1 MYARSTTIEAEPR
14 SIDAG
19 IAHIRDVVMPALSE
33 IDGCLGLSL
42 LVDRETGR
50 CIATSSWETAEAMR
64 DSAERVWPLRHRAAE
79 MFAGP
84 AVVDQW
90 EIAVVHRDHR
100 SGPGACVRA
109 TWVKVRPDQFER
121 AIDYFRMA
129 MVPAIEELEG
139 FCSTSLLVDS
149 LSARAV
155 ASTTFD
161 SVDAMARNLEQ
172 HRSLRTSQLRN
183 LGVDQYD
190 VAEFELALA
199 HLRVPE
205 LV

>member
-1 MYARSTTIEAEPR
+1 VYARSTTIEAEPR
-14 SIDAG
+14 SIDVG
-19 IAHIRDVVMPALSE
+19 IAHMRDVVMPALSE
-33 IDGCLGLSL
+33 IDGCLGMSL

-50 CIATSSWETAEAMR
+50 SIATSSWETEKAMHG
-64 DSAERVWPLRHRAAE
+64 SAERVWPLRDRAAKK
-79 MFAGP
+79 FGGRVA
-84 AVVDQW
+84 VDQW

-109 TWVKVRPDQFER
+109 TWVKMRPNWFDQ

-139 FCSTSLLVDS
+139 FCSTSLLIDPV
-149 LSARAV
+149 SARAV

-161 SVDAMARNLEQ
+161 SVEAMARNQEQ